1 MTDIQIS
8 SDWQQLAS
16 YIELY
21 NVKSSRPTFGFTLF
35 SKLMYL
41 IEEVYSHVTCAY
53 YSYYSYNNP
62 HLTLF
67 TANKEIKSLYEAEQ
81 FITKADS
88 LEEFAIL
95 LATSPFPFSRDLIL
109 VSLFCS
115 FPSYKLGIQK
125 PVVREWL
132 YELSLQDPDAI
143 VVAAQDPDLLKLVK
157 LIYGK
162 KLMISSF
169 LEQSSN

>member
-8 SDWQQLAS
+8 SDWQQPAS
-16 YIELY
+16 YIELH
-21 NVKSSRPTFGFTLF
+21 NVKSSRPKFGFTLF
-35 SKLMYL
+35 SKFMYL

-81 FITKADS
+81 CITKADS
-88 LEEFAIL
+88 LEDFAIL

-115 FPSYKLGIQK
+115 FSSYKLGAQK
-125 PVVREWL
+125 PVISEWL
-132 YELSLQDPDAI
+132 YKLSLQDPAAI
-143 VVAAQDPDLLKLVK
+143 TVAAQDSDLPKLVK
-157 LIYGK
+157 LIHGK

-169 LEQSSN
+169 LEQSN

>member
-8 SDWQQLAS
+8 SDWQQPAS

-21 NVKSSRPTFGFTLF
+21 NVKSRRPMFGFTLY

-53 YSYYSYNNP
+53 QSYYLYNNP

-81 FITKADS
+81 CITKADS
-88 LEEFAIL
+88 LEDFAIL
-95 LATSPFPFSRDLIL
+95 LATSTFPFSRDLIL

-115 FPSYKLGIQK
+115 VPSYKLGAQK
-125 PVVREWL
+125 PVIREWL

-157 LIYGK
+157 LIYGN

-169 LEQSSN
+169 LEQNN